1 MFTIYGMWYDAGMEK
16 TTLYLPTDLQQA
28 LQEQAR
34 RSGRPQA
41 ELVREALRRYLET
54 AVSPRPCS
62 LGLGEDSELSARES
76 KAWLARHW
84 GER

>member
-1 MFTIYGMWYDAGMEK
+1 MPYMAYGILDCVEK
-16 TTLYLPTDLQQA
+16 TTLYLPTDLQRA

-41 ELVREALRRYLET
+41 ELVREALRNYL
-54 AVSPRPCS
+54 ASAAPPQPRS

-76 KAWLARHW
+76 EDWLARRW
-84 GER
+84 DER

>member
-1 MFTIYGMWYDAGMEK
+1 MACGMMWGVEK
-16 TTLYLPTDLQQA
+16 TTLYLPTDLQRA

-41 ELVREALRRYLET
+41 ELVREALRAYLEG
-54 AVSPRPCS
+54 AAAPRPSS
-62 LGLGEDSELSARES
+62 LGLGEDKELSARES
-76 KAWLARHW
+76 EEWLARRW

>member
-1 MFTIYGMWYDAGMEK
+1 MWYDAGVEK

-41 ELVREALRRYLET
+41 ELVREALRTYLEG
-54 AVSPRPCS
+54 AASPRPRS
-62 LGLGEDSELSARES
+62 LGLGEDTELSARES
-76 KAWLARHW
+76 EAWLARLW

>member
-1 MFTIYGMWYDAGMEK
+1 MWYSSGVEK
-16 TTLYLPTDLQQA
+16 TTLYLPTDLQRA

-41 ELVREALRRYLET
+41 ELVREALRRYLEGM
-54 AVSPRPCS
+54 ASPKPRS
-62 LGLGEDSELSARES
+62 LGLGEDADLSARES
-76 KAWLARHW
+76 EAWLNRRW